1 MALGLPRETG
11 YRGIIQFIKARLE
24 RKIAPVLVSSGPVK
38 QNIVKV
44 SAVNLYEFPVPKYS
58 MLNGGR
64 YINTLASTVTM
75 DPDTKIMNVGTYRG
89 MIGDDEK
96 SIPVL
101 LSRAQHW
108 GIHFSKYEKRGQ
120 EMPVAIVYG

>member
-1 MALGLPRETG
+1 ML
-11 YRGIIQFIKARLE
+11 KNRLF
-24 RKIAPVLVSSGPVK
+24 
-38 QNIVKV
+38 Q
-44 SAVNLYEFPVPKYS
+44 
-58 MLNGGR
+58 GR
-64 YINTLASTVTM
+64 LNTLASTVKM

-120 EMPVAIVYG
+120 EMLVAIVYG

>member
-1 MALGLPRETG
+1 
-11 YRGIIQFIKARLE
+11 
-24 RKIAPVLVSSGPVK
+24 
-38 QNIVKV
+38 
-44 SAVNLYEFPVPKYS
+44 
-58 MLNGGR
+58 
-64 YINTLASTVTM
+64 M